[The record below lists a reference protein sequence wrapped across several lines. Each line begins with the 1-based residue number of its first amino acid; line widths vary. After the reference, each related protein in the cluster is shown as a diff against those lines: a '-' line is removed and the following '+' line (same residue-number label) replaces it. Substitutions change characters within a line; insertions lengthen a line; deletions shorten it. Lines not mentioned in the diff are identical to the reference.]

1 MNESILNLEI
11 QELNFFSLI
20 FRVIANRKE
29 MTQSKEKSISTLRA
43 KQQGPNVLHGEL
55 YSVCCDKP

>member
-1 MNESILNLEI
+1 VVFSEKLKS
-11 QELNFFSLI
+11 QKLNFFLLI
-20 FRVIANRKE
+20 FRVITNGKE